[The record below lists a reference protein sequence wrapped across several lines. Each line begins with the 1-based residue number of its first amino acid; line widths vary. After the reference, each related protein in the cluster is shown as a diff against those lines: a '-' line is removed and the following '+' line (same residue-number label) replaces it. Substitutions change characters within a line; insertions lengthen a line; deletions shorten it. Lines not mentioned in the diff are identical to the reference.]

1 MHLYEKRKKKKKRAR
16 LVQHLRLLLLPRTV
30 SGLGATEKKPH
41 RKKKDAFSFGISL
54 KISSENSRMIIKK
67 KPSASFSFQRRVLF
81 FFFLEE

>member
-1 MHLYEKRKKKKKRAR
+1 MHLYEKRKKKKKKRAR
-16 LVQHLRLLLLPRTV
+16 LVQHLLLPRAV

-67 KPSASFSFQRRVLF
+67 SRALLFLSNVAYSSFFS
-81 FFFLEE
+81 